1 MARWLLRLLG
11 IKMARRA
18 FAGGRGRAPLI
29 DIGLGWALLRDQRVP
44 GSAKLRALG
53 LGTLIIAALQVL
65 ELPIEL
71 LIAMLF
77 SIPGIGFNI
86 AWNGV
91 ELLAGPILA
100 ASILLVRMAPR
111 EIVERLRMERGAIPV
126 PQTQPIWQ
134 RRR

>member
-1 MARWLLRLLG
+1 MVRWIFRLLG
-11 IKMARRA
+11 MKAAKRA

-29 DIGLGWALLRDQRVP
+29 DIGLGWALLRDPRVP
-44 GSAKLRALG
+44 GSVKLSAFG
-53 LGTLIIAALQVL
+53 LGTLIIAALQVV
-65 ELPIEL
+65 ELPVEI

-77 SIPGIGFNI
+77 NVAGIGFDI

-100 ASILLVRMAPR
+100 ASILLLRMAPR
-111 EIVERLRMERGAIPV
+111 EIVERIRIERGGLEG
-126 PQTQPIWQ
+126 QPAYSHM